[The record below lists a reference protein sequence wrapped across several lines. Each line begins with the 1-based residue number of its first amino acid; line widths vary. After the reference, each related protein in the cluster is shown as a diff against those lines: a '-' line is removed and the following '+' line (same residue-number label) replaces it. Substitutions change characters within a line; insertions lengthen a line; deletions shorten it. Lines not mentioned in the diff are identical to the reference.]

1 MNGLLISQYLQDHS
15 SVKGPFLLCV
25 RICRAAVSFSAPF
38 LMGEVMYGFVLICIG
53 ALLGAAVLYVAAELV
68 GGILWAPLGRG
79 VARAGA
85 VVAAVVA
92 ILAAAELVVTLL
104 QLGIGWVAVLA
115 VVGWAGSRLISR
127 RR

>member
-1 MNGLLISQYLQDHS
+1 
-15 SVKGPFLLCV
+15 
-25 RICRAAVSFSAPF
+25 
-38 LMGEVMYGFVLICIG
+38 MGEVMYGFVLICIG